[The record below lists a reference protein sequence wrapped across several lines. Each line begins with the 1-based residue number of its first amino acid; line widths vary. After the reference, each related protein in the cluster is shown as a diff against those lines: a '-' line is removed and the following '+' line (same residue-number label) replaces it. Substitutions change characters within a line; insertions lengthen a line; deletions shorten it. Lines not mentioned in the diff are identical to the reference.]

1 MFFYS
6 GSLLPS
12 SPPKGSLMLGSL
24 WLQKIQLECN
34 YTRALLS
41 GPKRC
46 QKLRGLVKHGEPQGD
61 KEDPI
66 MRALRNP
73 H

>member
-1 MFFYS
+1 
-6 GSLLPS
+6 
-12 SPPKGSLMLGSL
+12 MLGSL

-46 QKLRGLVKHGEPQGD
+46 QKLRGLVKHGDPQGD